1 MNYYKNTSRTYGNGQ
16 TMNPRIQELAELIRY
31 HSDLYYNQ
39 GKPELSDAEFDAL
52 LDEMKRL
59 DPNNACLSEIGANP
73 TYGKK
78 VKHATLMGSLDK
90 AKTWTEVTKWYG
102 EVGQGKK
109 LVVAPKIDG
118 LAIKILYKNGKMVQV
133 ATRGDGMEGQDVT
146 DNAQQMKSIPKDLH
160 NDFTGELRGEVYMR
174 KSVWEKQGDAANPRN
189 AAAGS
194 LLQKDPMI
202 TGQRNLDFYCYDAI
216 FADPSAKLFTTE
228 NAKLAFIGGLGVSVV
243 PFRLFDSADPS
254 LQAHLVEYE
263 NSIRQKLD
271 YEIDGLVISL
281 DDLNAQAEAGWTG
294 KCPKGKIAY
303 KFRPEQKQAEI
314 VRVNWFVGRM
324 GKITPVAVIT
334 PTKLAGTMVTN
345 VSLHNL
351 ANVRALELH
360 VGDVCL
366 FEKCGDVIP
375 GLVRVISR
383 TQATSP
389 QSVVPDT
396 CPACGGKVAPDKDGV
411 NLWCENENCPAQFV
425 RKVMHYLETLNVLGI
440 GEGIVEK
447 LCRSGMVTK
456 LSDLYYLDQSK
467 LPQVLGGARIAEKVY
482 LAIMEKN
489 EIELAVFLDALG
501 IDGLGTTTSKMV
513 AKKFKTLDE
522 VFNAAEADFTSL
534 EGIGL
539 LTAQKIIS
547 GMVAMSETIQG
558 LRAVIEVKN
567 VEVKTGTLTNLS
579 FCLTGAMS
587 KNRAVIEKEIEAAG
601 GEIKSCGRGLG
612 YLVQADPTST
622 SSKSEKAKKLGIPI
636 ISEAELYKM
645 MGK

>member
-1 MNYYKNTSRTYGNGQ
+1 
-16 TMNPRIQELAELIRY
+16 MNPRIQELAELIRY

-39 GKPELSDAEFDAL
+39 GKPELSDAEFDIL

-73 TYGKK
+73 TFGKK

-90 AKTWTEVTKWYG
+90 AKTWGEVEKWYG

-109 LVVAPKIDG
+109 LVVAPKFDG
-118 LAIKILYKNGKMVQV
+118 LAIKACYKNGKFFQA
-133 ATRGDGMEGQDVT
+133 ATRGDGETGQDVSA
-146 DNAQQMKSIPKDLH
+146 NAQQMKSIPKDLH

-243 PFRLFDSADPS
+243 PFRLFDAADPS

-281 DDLNAQAEAGWTG
+281 DDLNSQAEAGWTG

-396 CPACGGKVAPDKDGV
+396 CPACGRVAAPDKDGV
-411 NLWCENENCPAQFV
+411 NLWCENESCPAQFV

-456 LSDLYYLDQSK
+456 LADLYYLDQSK

-501 IDGLGTTTSKMV
+501 IDGLGTTTSKLI

-534 EGIGL
+534 EGIGE

-558 LRAVIEVKN
+558 LRAVIEVKS
-567 VEVKTGTLTNLS
+567 VEVKTGGLSGKS

-587 KNRAVIEKEIEAAG
+587 KNRAVIEKEIEVAG
-601 GEIKSCGRGLG
+601 GEIKSVGRGLG

-622 SSKSEKAKKLGIPI
+622 SSKSEKAKKLGVKI